1 MTVKAFPID
10 VLGAGV
16 VARRSTRE
24 AQEVAAQMAEI
35 IDEQSFLQLY
45 RRTAPVLRAYAAR
58 VLGNTTDADDIV
70 QESYLRFVRSP
81 PPTDDP
87 QQLRA
92 FLFRIAS
99 RLMVD
104 HWRRQRR
111 DRSRMDERPSAEGT
125 VGPDLP
131 LRLDMAR
138 VFEQLRARE
147 RQLMWLA
154 YVEGADH
161 REIAAALGLRERSV
175 RVLLYRA
182 RHKLARLLRESGR
195 GDGEQ

>member
-1 MTVKAFPID
+1 VTVKAFPTD
-10 VLGAGV
+10 ALAEGV
-16 VARRSTRE
+16 VVTGARPE
-24 AQEVAAQMAEI
+24 APEVAAQMAEI
-35 IDEQSFLQLY
+35 IDEPSFLHLY
-45 RRTAPVLRAYAAR
+45 RRTAPALRGYAAR
-58 VLGNTTDADDIV
+58 VLGNATDADDIV
-70 QESYLRFVRSP
+70 QESFLRLVRSP
-81 PPTDDP
+81 PATDDP

-99 RLMVD
+99 RLLVD
-104 HWRRQRR
+104 HWRR
-111 DRSRMDERPSAEGT
+111 RSRERSRTDQRASAEGT
-125 VGPDLP
+125 PGPDLP

-138 VFEQLRARE
+138 VFEQLSAQE

-195 GDGEQ
+195 GRGER

>member
-1 MTVKAFPID
+1 VTVKAFPSD
-10 VLGAGV
+10 ALAVGV
-16 VARRSTRE
+16 VVRRDKPE
-24 AQEVAAQMAEI
+24 APAVAAPMAEI
-35 IDEQSFLQLY
+35 IDEPSFLQLY
-45 RRTAPVLRAYAAR
+45 RRTVTALRAYAAR
-58 VLGNTTDADDIV
+58 VLGNTTDADDIA

-81 PPTDDP
+81 PATDDP

-99 RLMVD
+99 HLMVD
-104 HWRRQRR
+104 HWRRRR
-111 DRSRMDERPSAEGT
+111 RERSRMDEPARAEGSA
-125 VGPDLP
+125 GPDLP

-138 VFEQLRARE
+138 VFEQLRAQE

-195 GDGEQ
+195 GRGEQ

>member
-1 MTVKAFPID
+1 VTVKAFPMD
-10 VLGAGV
+10 VLGAGM
-16 VARRSTRE
+16 VARRGTPE

-45 RRTAPVLRAYAAR
+45 RRTAPALRAYAAR

-70 QESYLRFVRSP
+70 QESYLRYVRSP

-111 DRSRMDERPSAEGT
+111 DRSRMDERPTAEGIS
-125 VGPDLP
+125 GPDLP

-182 RHKLARLLRESGR
+182 RHKLARLLRDTGR

>member
-1 MTVKAFPID
+1 VTVK
-10 VLGAGV
+10 VLLGDALAGGV
-16 VARRSTRE
+16 VVRRGGPE
-24 AQEVAAQMAEI
+24 APEVAAPMAGI
-35 IDEQSFLQLY
+35 IDEQLFLQLY
-45 RRTAPVLRAYAAR
+45 RRTAPALRAYAAR
-58 VLGNTTDADDIV
+58 VLGNMADADDIV
-70 QESYLRFVRSP
+70 QESYLRFMRSP
-81 PPTDDP
+81 PATGDP
-87 QQLRA
+87 QQVRA

-99 RLMVD
+99 HIMVD

-111 DRSRMDERPSAEGT
+111 ERARTDERVIVEGSP
-125 VGPDLP
+125 GPDLP

-138 VFEQLRARE
+138 VFGQLRAQE
-147 RQLMWLA
+147 RQLLWLA

-195 GDGEQ
+195 AC